1 MPRIQ
6 LTHQSFFTNPCQP
19 RAGFFMSGDL
29 PMLITN
35 PLFNL
40 GDVVATPQSIC
51 VLNDHS
57 ISVQS
62 LLQRH
67 ASGDWGD
74 LCTEDMQAN
83 NDALQYGDRLLSSY
97 VISDSCKVWVIT
109 EYDRSVTTVLLPSE
123 Y

>member
-1 MPRIQ
+1 
-6 LTHQSFFTNPCQP
+6 
-19 RAGFFMSGDL
+19 MS
-29 PMLITN
+29 PAIKN
-35 PLFNL
+35 PLFHL

-51 VLNDHS
+51 VLS
-57 ISVQS
+57 ESGMSVQS

-67 ASGDWGD
+67 ATGDWGD

-97 VISDSCKVWVIT
+97 VLSESCKVWVIT
-109 EYDRSVTTVLLPSE
+109 EWDRSVTTILLPSE

>member
-1 MPRIQ
+1 
-6 LTHQSFFTNPCQP
+6 
-19 RAGFFMSGDL
+19 
-29 PMLITN
+29 MLIIN

-51 VLNDHS
+51 VLS
-57 ISVQS
+57 ESGMSVQS

-67 ASGDWGD
+67 ATGDWGD
-74 LCTEDMQAN
+74 VCEEDRVVN

-97 VISDSCKVWVIT
+97 VLSESCKVWVIT
-109 EYDRSVTTVLLPSE
+109 EWDRSVTTILLPSE

>member
-1 MPRIQ
+1 
-6 LTHQSFFTNPCQP
+6 
-19 RAGFFMSGDL
+19 
-29 PMLITN
+29 MLIIN
-35 PLFNL
+35 SLFHL
-40 GDVVATPQSIC
+40 GNVVATPQSIC
-51 VLNDHS
+51 VLS
-57 ISVQS
+57 ESGMSVQS

-97 VISDSCKVWVIT
+97 VLSESCKVWVIT
-109 EYDRSVTTVLLPSE
+109 EWDRSVTTVLLPSE

>member
-1 MPRIQ
+1 VPRIQ
-6 LTHQSFFTNPCQP
+6 LIHHHFSLTHASH
-19 RAGFFMSGDL
+19 RAGFFMSGDF
-29 PMLITN
+29 MLITN

-40 GDVVATPQSIC
+40 GYVVATPQSTC
-51 VLNDHS
+51 VLNDHGV
-57 ISVQS
+57 SVQS

-74 LCTEDMQAN
+74 LCTEDTQAN

-97 VISDSCKVWVIT
+97 VISESCKVWIIT
-109 EYDRSVTTVLLPSE
+109 EWDRSVTTILLPSE

>member
-1 MPRIQ
+1 
-6 LTHQSFFTNPCQP
+6 
-19 RAGFFMSGDL
+19 MSGDL

>member
-1 MPRIQ
+1 M
-6 LTHQSFFTNPCQP
+6 
-19 RAGFFMSGDL
+19 
-29 PMLITN
+29 N
-35 PLFNL
+35 PLFHW
-40 GDVVATPQSIC
+40 GDVVATPQSIF
-51 VLNDHS
+51 VLSESGMSLLD
-57 ISVQS
+57 

-97 VISDSCKVWVIT
+97 VLSESCKVWAIT
-109 EYDRSVTTVLLPSE
+109 EWDRSVTTILLPSE

>member
-1 MPRIQ
+1 
-6 LTHQSFFTNPCQP
+6 
-19 RAGFFMSGDL
+19 MSGVF
-29 PMLITN
+29 MLIKN
-35 PLFNL
+35 PLFLL

-51 VLNDHS
+51 VLNESGMSLLD
-57 ISVQS
+57 

-97 VISDSCKVWVIT
+97 VLSESCKVWVIT
-109 EYDRSVTTVLLPSE
+109 EWDRSVTTILLPSE

>member
-1 MPRIQ
+1 
-6 LTHQSFFTNPCQP
+6 
-19 RAGFFMSGDL
+19 
-29 PMLITN
+29 MLITN

-40 GDVVATPQSIC
+40 GYVVATPQSIC

-67 ASGDWGD
+67 ACGDWGD
-74 LCTEDMQAN
+74 LCTEDTQAN

-97 VISDSCKVWVIT
+97 VISDVCKVWIIT
-109 EYDRSVTTVLLPSE
+109 EWDRSVTTILLPSE

>member
-1 MPRIQ
+1 
-6 LTHQSFFTNPCQP
+6 
-19 RAGFFMSGDL
+19 
-29 PMLITN
+29 MLIIN

-40 GDVVATPQSIC
+40 GDVVATPQSIF
-51 VLNDHS
+51 VLSESGMSLLD
-57 ISVQS
+57 

-97 VISDSCKVWVIT
+97 VLSESCKVWVIT
-109 EYDRSVTTVLLPSE
+109 EWDRSVTTILLPCE